1 VAEIAIS
8 LVLLVGAGLMLQS
21 LRALLNQNP
30 GFDITHVLTFS
41 VNLPDA
47 SYPSDKAY
55 PFDSPSAVRFERQ
68 FRDRLQALPGVVNA
82 ASATGIPANGG
93 SGSIRF
99 VVEGRPFVTGQEDEC
114 DILSIDANYFSTL
127 KIELASGRFFG
138 PHDSKDSPPVVVVNR
153 AFVKAY
159 LAGEHSIG
167 KRIRYTFDA
176 RQPFRQIVG
185 VVGDTAQDDLAAPPP
200 AVIYDLN
207 DQDSS
212 TSLTFFVRTGGDP
225 LASVNTA
232 RAALREMD
240 AQLPMIGPLTLE
252 QVAGAS
258 ASVFLRRYPS
268 YLIGTFAG
276 LALILA
282 MVGLYGM
289 IAYTVLQRTREIGI
303 RLTLGAQRRDI
314 LRLVLRQAL
323 STSLAGVSIGVMTG
337 LWVTRL
343 MTSLLYGV
351 KPYAWAPFATAAILT
366 VLVALAASLIP
377 ARRAINVDPVRALR
391 QE

>member
-1 VAEIAIS
+1 
-8 LVLLVGAGLMLQS
+8 
-21 LRALLNQNP
+21 
-30 GFDITHVLTFS
+30 
-41 VNLPDA
+41 
-47 SYPSDKAY
+47 
-55 PFDSPSAVRFERQ
+55 
-68 FRDRLQALPGVVNA
+68 
-82 ASATGIPANGG
+82 
-93 SGSIRF
+93 
-99 VVEGRPFVTGQEDEC
+99 VTGQEDEC
-114 DILSIDANYFSTL
+114 DILTIDANYFSTL

-138 PHDSKDSPPVVVVNR
+138 AHDSPDARRVVVVNR

-159 LAGEHSIG
+159 LASDNPIG

-176 RQPFRQIVG
+176 REPFRQIVG
-185 VVGDTAQDDLAAPPP
+185 VVGDTAQDDLAAPSPP
-200 AVIYDLN
+200 VIYDLN
-207 DQDSS
+207 DQDAS
-212 TSLTFFVRTGGDP
+212 TYLTFLVRTVGDP
-225 LASVNTA
+225 MAFVNTA
-232 RAALREMD
+232 RAALRDMD
-240 AQLPMIGPLTLE
+240 PQLPMIGPLTLE

-323 STSLAGVSIGVMTG
+323 RTSLVGVSIGVVTG

-351 KPYAWAPFATAAILT
+351 KPDAWAPFATAAMLM

-377 ARRAINVDPVRALR
+377 AGRAINVDPMLALR
-391 QE
+391 QD

>member
-1 VAEIAIS
+1 
-8 LVLLVGAGLMLQS
+8 VLL
-21 LRALLNQNP
+21 RQNP

-41 VNLPDA
+41 VNLPGS
-47 SYPSDKAY
+47 SYPSEKEY
-55 PFDSPSAVRFERQ
+55 PFDSPSALRFERK
-68 FRDRLQALPGVVNA
+68 FRDRLQSLPGVVNA

-93 SGSIRF
+93 SGTIRF
-99 VVEGRPFVTGQEDEC
+99 VVEGRPSVTGQEDEC

-138 PHDSKDSPPVVVVNR
+138 PHDSPDSPPVVVVNR

-159 LAGEHSIG
+159 LSDGDPIG
-167 KRIRYTFDA
+167 KRIRYTFNA
-176 RQPFRQIVG
+176 REPFRQIVG

-200 AVIYDLN
+200 PVIYDLN

-212 TSLTFFVRTGGDP
+212 TYLTFLVRTEGDP
-225 LASVNTA
+225 LAFVNTA
-232 RAALREMD
+232 RVALREMD
-240 AQLPMIGPLTLE
+240 PQLPMIGPLTLE

-289 IAYTVLQRTREIGI
+289 IAYTVLQRTREFGI

-314 LRLVLRQAL
+314 LRLVLRQAIG
-323 STSLAGVSIGVMTG
+323 TSLAGALIGVVTG

-343 MTSLLYGV
+343 MTNLLYGV
-351 KPYAWAPFATAAILT
+351 KPDAWAPFAAAAILI
-366 VLVALAASLIP
+366 VLVALTASLIP
-377 ARRAINVDPVRALR
+377 AGRAIKVDPMRALR
-391 QE
+391 NE